1 MKLKLLRTCSL
12 GRGIHIPNLKKL
24 APAISTI
31 PAAKVWGFL
40 RWPVPGVS
48 HLFSLSY
55 FREISHLFLTS
66 RLFSHLFLKCFPFL
80 AYFPDYFSLLSC
92 FPSYFS
98 VTFPISQLFLISQ
111 LAFQWCLAATSYST
125 RRDYT
130 LATSACMAV
139 ADCAALHRGQSA
151 LNEDE
156 LIQFYFKKGYTYQ
169 NIRSFLATK
178 HGIELTDD
186 QLRWRLKKLA
196 LKRRGEPGS
205 SVFLR
210 RSTSSSRG

>member
-1 MKLKLLRTCSL
+1 MFP
-12 GRGIHIPNLKKL
+12 I
-24 APAISTI
+24 
-31 PAAKVWGFL
+31 
-40 RWPVPGVS
+40 
-48 HLFSLSY
+48 
-55 FREISHLFLTS
+55 S
-66 RLFSHLFLKCFPFL
+66 RLFSRLFL
-80 AYFPDYFSLLSC
+80 DYFSLLSC

-98 VTFPISQLFLISQ
+98 VTFPISQLPSQLFLISQ
-111 LAFQWCLAATSYST
+111 LAFQWCLAATTYCT

-139 ADCAALHRGQSA
+139 ADCAALHRGSA

-196 LKRRGEPGS
+196 LKRRGEEVQS
-205 SVFLR
+205 SLEEVQAAVEV
-210 RSTSSSRG
+210 S